1 MFKVTTEV
9 VINEQAIMQKLESLF
24 DDMTMTEIYH
34 VFAEMCEPYVP
45 YLTGDLS
52 KNDRVVDSDGV
63 HYTSEYASYQ
73 YYGTEFNHTLDP
85 HPRAT
90 ALWDKVMMNEQGDV
104 LKERITEILSRR
116 AKELY
121 G

>member
-1 MFKVTTEV
+1 MARVTVAVEV
-9 VINEQAIMQKLESLF
+9 NERAIGAKIDSLL
-24 DDMTMTEIYH
+24 DSATMTEINQA
-34 VFAEMCEPYVP
+34 FADLCDPYVP

-52 KNDRVVDSDGV
+52 QNDRVVDSEGV

-90 ALWDKVMMNEQGDV
+90 ALWDKVMMSEQGDILIQRV
-104 LKERITEILSRR
+104 TEILSRR